1 MRTLFLF
8 FALCLSAGTFRLAAA
23 QATPVADHLAGKT
36 VLIIR
41 HAEKPESG
49 TGLTTEGEARARAYI
64 TYFEPFHEDGQSFKV
79 DSLFAGTDS
88 ANSFRP
94 RLTLEPLARAIKTP
108 LDTSISTK
116 DPQAMVALLRGT
128 EHGTHPLICWR
139 HGQIPQLLQAF
150 GADPATLLPN
160 SKWPDEV
167 FDWVLVLHFDGQGK
181 LDSAKRIQEHLA
193 LR

>member
-1 MRTLFLF
+1 MRTLFF
-8 FALCLSAGTFRLAAA
+8 FLALCLSAGTTRLAAA
-23 QATPVADHLAGKT
+23 QATPIADHLAGKT

-49 TGLTTEGEARARAYI
+49 TGLTAQGEARARAYV
-64 TYFEPFHEDGQSFKV
+64 TYFEPFHEDGFRFKV

-94 RLTLEPLARAIKTP
+94 RLTLEPLAHALKVP
-108 LDTSISTK
+108 LDTSVGTK
-116 DPQAMVALLRGT
+116 DSQQLVTLLRSS
-128 EHGTHPLICWR
+128 EQGTHPLICWR

-150 GADPATLLPN
+150 GADPAILLPN
-160 SKWPDEV
+160 GKWPDEV